1 MQRVMADLSESRNV
15 QQTPPDSISEWM
27 CRLNSLPEDQQTHIS
42 KKYYGGKRPWKE
54 QKHDRTVQR

>member
-1 MQRVMADLSESRNV
+1 LQRVMADLPESRNA
-15 QQTPPDSISEWM
+15 QQMQPDSISEWM
-27 CRLNSLPEDQQTHIS
+27 RRLNSLPEDQQYHIS